1 MDAQLFEKAIAAF
14 DARNAEDPV
23 RVSVA
28 SVARP
33 RALVEAERLSEWVL
47 RLDAS
52 ASVALRLAARCQH
65 LERWTIP
72 RESYPSGRVGYLT
85 WRTELARFHA
95 RRAGEIL
102 SEVGYDA
109 ETVQAVQRIN
119 LKQNP
124 RSSSD
129 SQTMEDALCLVFLE
143 HEFDA
148 FLEKYPDQA
157 RAVEILRKTWS
168 KMSERGHEAA
178 LALPLS
184 PRARALVGR
193 ALSGAGG

>member
-23 RVSVA
+23 RVGVA
-28 SVARP
+28 PVARP

-47 RLDAS
+47 RLDAN

-72 RESYPSGRVGYLT
+72 RESYPAGRVGYLT

-95 RRAGEIL
+95 RRASEIL
-102 SEVGYDA
+102 NEVGYDA
-109 ETVQAVQRIN
+109 ETIQAVQRIN
-119 LKQNP
+119 LKQNL

-148 FLEKYPDQA
+148 FLAKYPDQA
-157 RAVEILRKTWS
+157 KAVEILRKAWK
-168 KMSERGHEAA
+168 KMSDRGREAA
-178 LALPLS
+178 LELPLS
-184 PRARALVGR
+184 PEARALVAR
-193 ALSGAGG
+193 ALSGADG

>member
-28 SVARP
+28 SVSRP

-47 RLDAS
+47 RLDAN

-72 RESYPSGRVGYLT
+72 RESFPPGRVGYLT

-95 RRAGEIL
+95 QRTGEIL
-102 SEVGYDA
+102 SEIGFDA

-119 LKQNP
+119 LKQNL
-124 RSSSD
+124 RSSPD

-148 FLEKYPDQA
+148 FVAKYPDEA
-157 RAVEILRKTWS
+157 KVVEILRKTWK
-168 KMSERGHEAA
+168 KMSDRGHQAA
-178 LALPLS
+178 LGLPLS
-184 PRARALVGR
+184 QHAHSLVARALSEADG
-193 ALSGAGG
+193 

>member
-1 MDAQLFEKAIAAF
+1 MDAELFEKAIAAF

-23 RVSVA
+23 QIGVA
-28 SVARP
+28 RVARP

-65 LERWTIP
+65 LERWMIP

-95 RRAGEIL
+95 RRASEIL
-102 SEVGYDA
+102 SELGYDA
-109 ETVQAVQRIN
+109 ETVLAVQRIN
-119 LKQNP
+119 LKQNL
-124 RSSSD
+124 RSSPD

-143 HEFDA
+143 HELDA

-157 RAVEILRKTWS
+157 KAVEILRKTWK
-168 KMSERGHEAA
+168 KMSDRGREAA

-184 PRARALVGR
+184 ARARELVAR
-193 ALSGAGG
+193 ALSGTDE

>member
-14 DARNAEDPV
+14 DAKNAEDPV
-23 RVSVA
+23 QVDVA
-28 SVARP
+28 SVSRP

-47 RLDAS
+47 RLDAN

-72 RESYPSGRVGYLT
+72 RESFPPGRVGYLT

-102 SEVGYDA
+102 SELGLDA
-109 ETVQAVQRIN
+109 ETIQAIQRIN
-119 LKQNP
+119 LKQNL
-124 RSSSD
+124 RSSED

-148 FLEKYPDQA
+148 FVAKYPDEA
-157 RAVEILRKTWS
+157 KVVEILRKTWK
-168 KMSERGHEAA
+168 KMSDRGHEAA
-178 LALPLS
+178 LGLPLS
-184 PRARALVGR
+184 RRAHALVTR
-193 ALSGAGG
+193 ALSGADG